1 MREYPRTFG
10 SSCGR
15 PGSAS
20 SRLLDVPG
28 EEISSRIF
36 AISSSGERELPAR
49 DQLWVLR
56 GRKRAHAFSP
66 RKSLRHSSGRNNRSI
81 ITFQRG
87 AWLCLTRRMANE
99 LEKKMCGIVGFV
111 GRAPAAAPILDALRR
126 LEYRGYDSAG
136 IATLER
142 GLLTRRRAVGKL
154 KNLEGKLAC
163 EPLGGLIGIG
173 HTRWAT
179 HGRPNEKNAHP
190 HAVDGVAVVH
200 NGIIEN
206 HRELRNELK
215 LAGVRFATDTDTEV
229 IAHLVNQQMK
239 KGCEPVDA
247 VRVALPRLEGAFA
260 LAFLFEGYEN
270 LIIGARK
277 GSPLAVGYGR
287 GEMYLGSDA
296 IALAP
301 LTDMISYLEDGDIT
315 VVTRQGITF
324 LNAKGEYVRRSP
336 AKIAGSTIFVQKG
349 EHRHFMVKEIH
360 EQPRVVGQTLAQY
373 IDVASDTIKV
383 PKVQLDFHDINR
395 VSITACGTSFYAGLI
410 ARYWFERYAGL
421 PVEIDIASEFR
432 YRNVPLDPGNLA
444 IFVSQS
450 GETADTLAS
459 LEFAK
464 AHGQRVLSV
473 VNVPSSTMA
482 RASQIVLPTLAGPE
496 VGVASTKAFTCQL
509 ATLACLAIAAGR
521 DRGVLSADD
530 EVQLVRALA
539 DVPSYMTCA
548 LELEPKIRQL
558 ARKIAPCRNA
568 LFIGR
573 GTNYPLALEGALKL
587 KEVTYIH
594 AEGCAAGELKHG
606 PIALIDKNLPVV
618 VIAPGDMTFEKT
630 MSNMHEVIAREGRT
644 ILITDHKGAS
654 LAAPGSWAT
663 LALQDMPALIAPLV
677 FALPLQL
684 LAYHTALVLGT
695 DVDQPRNLAKSV
707 TVE

>member
-1 MREYPRTFG
+1 
-10 SSCGR
+10 
-15 PGSAS
+15 
-20 SRLLDVPG
+20 
-28 EEISSRIF
+28 
-36 AISSSGERELPAR
+36 
-49 DQLWVLR
+49 
-56 GRKRAHAFSP
+56 
-66 RKSLRHSSGRNNRSI
+66 
-81 ITFQRG
+81 
-87 AWLCLTRRMANE
+87 
-99 LEKKMCGIVGFV
+99 MCGIVGFV
-111 GRAPAAAPILDALRR
+111 GQGPAAAPILDALRR

-154 KNLEGKLAC
+154 GNLESKLART
-163 EPLGGLIGIG
+163 PLVGRIGIG

-206 HRELRNELK
+206 HRELRKELK
-215 LAGVRFATDTDTEV
+215 LAGACFATDTDTEV
-229 IAHLVNQQMK
+229 IAHLVNHELK
-239 KGCEPVDA
+239 KGCRPVDA
-247 VRVALPRLEGAFA
+247 VRAALPRLEGAFA
-260 LAFLFEGYEN
+260 LAFLFEGHDN
-270 LIIGARK
+270 LIVGARK

-301 LTDMISYLEDGDIT
+301 LTDMINYLEDGDVT
-315 VVTRQGITF
+315 VITRQGIEF
-324 LNAKGEYVRRSP
+324 FNAKGEHQRRVP
-336 AKIAGSTIFVQKG
+336 VKIASSNILVQKG
-349 EHRHFMVKEIH
+349 EHRHFMLKEIH
-360 EQPRVVGQTLAQY
+360 DQPRVVGQTLAQY
-373 IDVASDTIKV
+373 IDGAGGTINM
-383 PKVQLDFHDINR
+383 PKAFDLDFHSINR
-395 VSITACGTSFYAGLI
+395 VSITACGTAFYAGLI

-432 YRNVPLDPGNLA
+432 YRNVPFDPGNLS

-464 AHGQRVLSV
+464 AHGQRILSV
-473 VNVPSSTMA
+473 VNVSSSTMA
-482 RASQIVLPTLAGPE
+482 RASQIILPTLAGPE
-496 VGVASTKAFTCQL
+496 IGVASTKAFTCQL
-509 ATLACLAIAAGR
+509 GTLACLAIAAGR

-530 EVQLVRALA
+530 EAALVRALA

-558 ARKIAPCRNA
+558 ARKMAASRNA

-587 KEVTYIH
+587 KEITYIH
-594 AEGCAAGELKHG
+594 AEGYSAGELKHG
-606 PIALIDKNLPVV
+606 PIALIDKDLPVV
-618 VIAPGDMTFEKT
+618 VIAPADMMFEKT

-644 ILITDHKGAS
+644 ILITDGKGAS
-654 LAAPGSWAT
+654 LASPGSWVT
-663 LALQDMPALIAPLV
+663 LVLPDVPTFVAPLV